1 MTVIS
6 QQNQSIW
13 NSELDIKEYIS
24 IEGRIGGG
32 TSRHMNLLKSS
43 FVLFLK
49 FFAIVRKKLHFETDR
64 RDLELGCLRS

>member
-13 NSELDIKEYIS
+13 NSEFDKEYIS

-32 TSRHMNLLKSS
+32 RSRHMNLLKSS

-49 FFAIVRKKLHFETDR
+49 CFAIVRKKLHFETGR